1 MESLLVA
8 IQFLTRIRIKNDLCP
23 DAQLLGRSTQWFPL
37 VGFLIGLILRGCHKL
52 LCIILPQMA
61 SDVLL
66 ILILTALSGGIHVDG
81 FTDAVEGF
89 YAGRSKEDILRI
101 MRDTH
106 IGSIGA
112 LALFSLLA
120 LKITFLAALPQAV
133 KGSFLLIMPMLG
145 RWIIVF
151 LSAIGKYARND
162 GGLGEA
168 FFAHTSLKQFFRASI
183 FPLIVILMVFP
194 RWGLPVLGI
203 ILALNYGLSLWIR
216 ARIDGLT
223 GDILGA
229 LNEVTETAV
238 LFLGAVSIRLGLLSL

>member
-1 MESLLVA
+1 VESFLAAV
-8 IQFLTRIRIKNDLCP
+8 QFLTRIRIKSDLYP
-23 DAQLLGRSTQWFPL
+23 DAQLLGRSTQWFPV
-37 VGFLIGLILRGCHKL
+37 VGFLIGLILWGCHKL

-120 LKITFLAALPQAV
+120 LKIAFLAALPQAV

-151 LSAIGKYARND
+151 LAAIGKYARND

-168 FFAHTSLKQFFRASI
+168 FFTHTSLKQFLRASI
-183 FPLIVILMVFP
+183 FPLIVILVVFP
-194 RWGLPVLGI
+194 VWGLAVLGI
-203 ILALNYGLSLWIR
+203 LLALNYVLTLWIR

-229 LNEVTETAV
+229 LNEVTEITV
-238 LFLGAVSIRLGLLSL
+238 LFLGAVSVRLGLLSL

>member
-1 MESLLVA
+1 MEGLLVA
-8 IQFLTRIRIKNDLCP
+8 VQFLTRLRIKGDLYP

-37 VGFLIGLILRGCHKL
+37 VGFLIGFILWGCHKL
-52 LCIILPQMA
+52 LYIILPQTA

-66 ILILTALSGGIHVDG
+66 ILILTSLSGGIHVDG

-89 YAGRSKEDILRI
+89 YAGRNKEDILRI

-120 LKITFLAALPQAV
+120 LKIAFLTALPQSV
-133 KGSFLLIMPMLG
+133 KGNILLIMPMLG

-151 LSAIGKYARND
+151 LAATGKYARSD

-168 FFAHTSLKQFFRASI
+168 FFTHTSRKQFFRASI
-183 FPLIVILMVFP
+183 FPLMVILLLFP
-194 RWGLPVLGI
+194 VWGLLLLGVLFT
-203 ILALNYGLSLWIR
+203 LNFGLSLWVKK
-216 ARIDGLT
+216 RINGLT

-238 LFLGAVSIRLGLLSL
+238 LFLSAVSVRLGLLSR